1 MTDKIDWKK
10 KLTSR
15 KFWGAIC
22 NFVGMLVLA
31 LGGKQETA
39 VQITEII
46 MAGAG
51 VIAFIIAEGLVD
63 AANVG
68 PVYSYEVE
76 EEPIEDENG

>member
-1 MTDKIDWKK
+1 MNIDWKR

-15 KFWGAIC
+15 KFWATVC

-31 LGGKQETA
+31 LGGKQEVA

-51 VIAFIIAEGLVD
+51 VVAYIIAEGLVD

-68 PVYSYEVE
+68 TIDYAYDIE
-76 EEPIEDENG
+76 EEAPPDEK

>member
-1 MTDKIDWKK
+1 MIDWKR

-15 KFWGAIC
+15 KFWATVC
-22 NFVGMLVLA
+22 NFIGMLVLA
-31 LGGKQETA
+31 LGGKQEVA

-51 VIAFIIAEGLVD
+51 VVAYIIAEGLVD

-68 PVYSYEVE
+68 AVE
-76 EEPIEDENG
+76 IEEDIPPDVE

>member
-1 MTDKIDWKK
+1 MAIDWKK

-15 KFWGAIC
+15 KFWATVC
-22 NFVGMLVLA
+22 NFVGMLILA

-51 VIAFIIAEGLVD
+51 VVAYIIAEGLVD

-68 PVYSYEVE
+68 TIEMGT
-76 EEPIEDENG
+76 PIYEDEPPENVEN